1 MNLPT
6 ITKSILA
13 ALIASNFFLIQGAM
27 AANPYA
33 GLYDVIDPPVKTA
46 TPDKVEV
53 VKLFWYTC
61 PHCYSFEKRYLK
73 AWRENK
79 PDYVVFT
86 HMPAVFDLN
95 GRGTPLAKAYYVA
108 KELKILEKIHTP
120 LFKKIHN
127 KHRQMNT
134 KKAIRRF
141 FVKYGGVSEQ
151 DFDETYNNSFSVDRN
166 MRQAK
171 EKTKKYGVG
180 SVPTVIVNG
189 KYRLNSRKAKGYKN
203 MMAVIKYLVE
213 EEYKLI
219 SAKKESAKESAEK

>member
-6 ITKSILA
+6 ITRSILA
-13 ALIASNFFLIQGAM
+13 ALIAGNFFLMQGVM

-33 GLYDVIDPPVKTA
+33 ELYDVIATPVKTA

-53 VKLFWYTC
+53 VGLFWYTC
-61 PHCYSFEKRYLK
+61 PHCYSFEKKHLK
-73 AWRENK
+73 AWQENK
-79 PDYVVFT
+79 PDYVTFI
-86 HMPAVFDLN
+86 HMPAVFDLK

-108 KELKILEKIHTP
+108 KELKILEKIHIP
-120 LFKKIHN
+120 LFKKIHD
-127 KHRQMNT
+127 KHSRMNSE
-134 KKAIRRF
+134 KAIRRF

-151 DFDETYNNSFSVDRN
+151 DFDEKYNSFSVDTH
-166 MRQAK
+166 MRKAK
-171 EKTKKYGVG
+171 EKTKKYGVR

-219 SAKKESAKESAEK
+219 SAKKAK

>member
-6 ITKSILA
+6 ITKSILH
-13 ALIASNFFLIQGAM
+13 ALIASNFFLVQGAM

-33 GLYDVIDPPVKTA
+33 GLYDVIATPVNTA

-53 VKLFWYTC
+53 VGLFWYTC
-61 PHCYSFEKRYLK
+61 PHCYSFEKNYLK

-95 GRGTPLAKAYYVA
+95 DRGTPLAKAYYVA
-108 KELKILEKIHTP
+108 KELKILDKIHTP
-120 LFKKIHN
+120 LFKKIHD
-127 KHRQMNT
+127 KHRRMNS
-134 KKAIRRF
+134 KNAIRSF

-151 DFDETYNNSFSVDRN
+151 DFDDTYNNSFYVDTS
-166 MRQAK
+166 MRKAK
-171 EKTKKYGVG
+171 DKTKKYGVG

-189 KYRLNSRKAKGYKN
+189 KYRLNSRKTKGYKN

-219 SAKKESAKESAEK
+219 SAKTKKSAEK